1 MFFPNTSYSHRLIM
15 ASIHIHRGFGYLFT
29 KNSSLLC
36 EPRVYLS
43 VYFST
48 SRNEQPPQKN
58 PNFPKYLVQ
67 KYNFHPQTASY
78 LASVLT
84 TFRTPQNS
92 DTILSFFVE
101 SGFSAAQLEKIV
113 KSWPKLLAV
122 NIDKIIKPK
131 FKIFQDFGLSTNEI
145 IDIISKEPSILH
157 SSADKK
163 VIPSLSVLK
172 GLLGSTAEVAKILK
186 VSGWFI
192 RSDLDKNL
200 VPNVGLLTSC
210 GVDMDNIVRLM
221 YYIPRMMLQKPEKFR
236 KIVEKADQMGAD
248 RNSKMFIHAVRV
260 VGSMSDERLE
270 LKLKAFR
277 DVGFS
282 EHDILRAFRT
292 SPLVFSVSVE
302 KMKKVKEIVLG
313 TGKYD
318 ISCILNCPTSFNRS
332 IEKKFKPRIA
342 VLKTLEGNN
351 LIRKWPP
358 FSSTFQFTDKKFFDK
373 FVCPYYAEVGE
384 VFKSMTG
391 FSGKREV

>member
-1 MFFPNTSYSHRLIM
+1 MMSVPIGS
-15 ASIHIHRGFGYLFT
+15 GFGFLFP
-29 KNSSLLC
+29 KNPSFLC
-36 EPRVYLS
+36 EPRVHLS
-43 VYFST
+43 VYFPT
-48 SRNEQPPQKN
+48 SRNEQPRN
-58 PNFPKYLVQ
+58 DSNFYESLMQ
-67 KYNFHPQTASY
+67 KYNFHPQTASH

-84 TFRTPQNS
+84 TVKTPQKS

-113 KSWPKLLAV
+113 KSWPKLLNV
-122 NIDKIIKPK
+122 NLDKIIKPK

-145 IDIISKEPSILH
+145 VDIISNDPSILH
-157 SSADKK
+157 CSAGKR

-172 GLLGSTAEVAKILK
+172 GLLGSTAEVAKVLK

-192 RSDLDKNL
+192 LSDLTKTL

-210 GVDMDNIVRLM
+210 GIDMDNIVRLM
-221 YYIPRMMLQKPEKFR
+221 YYIPQTLLRKPENVRKF
-236 KIVEKADQMGAD
+236 VEKADQMGAD

-260 VGSMSDERLE
+260 VSSMSDESWE

-282 EHDILRAFRT
+282 EHDILRVFRT
-292 SPLVFSVSVE
+292 TPLVFAVSVE
-302 KMKKVKEIVLG
+302 KMKKMKEIVLG

-318 ISCILNCPTSFNRS
+318 ISCIVNHPTSLTCS
-332 IEKKFKPRIA
+332 IEKRYKPRIV
-342 VLKTLEGNN
+342 VLETLEGNN

-358 FSSTFQFTDKKFFDK
+358 FSSLFRFKDKKFFEK

-384 VFKSMTG
+384 VYKSMTG
-391 FSGKREV
+391 FSGENEV

>member
-1 MFFPNTSYSHRLIM
+1 M
-15 ASIHIHRGFGYLFT
+15 ASIHIRRGFGFLFT
-29 KNSSLLC
+29 KNSSSLLC

-48 SRNEQPPQKN
+48 SRNDQPPQKN

-67 KYNFHPQTASY
+67 KYKP
-78 LASVLT
+78 LK
-84 TFRTPQNS
+84 
-92 DTILSFFVE
+92 ILIRSCHSSWRADF
-101 SGFSAAQLEKIV
+101 QRPNWR
-113 KSWPKLLAV
+113 SWPKLLAV
-122 NIDKIIKPK
+122 NLDKIIKPK

-145 IDIISKEPSILH
+145 IDIFSKEPSILH

-163 VIPSLSVLK
+163 VVPSLSVLK

-236 KIVEKADQMGAD
+236 KIVEKADQMGAN
-248 RNSKMFIHAVRV
+248 RNPKMFIHAVRV

-358 FSSTFQFTDKKFFDK
+358 FSSTFQLTDKKFFDK